1 MKQVNELLFRAVC
14 MAAAAL
20 MLVLSLLCSISV
32 AAANDRAARL
42 EKENTAIARE
52 IELLNARVE
61 SSLSLEELE
70 RRAVE
75 ELGLQRCTPG
85 QIIVIEEPVK

>member
-1 MKQVNELLFRAVC
+1 MLFRAVC
-14 MAAAAL
+14 MSAAAL
-20 MLVLSLLCSISV
+20 MLVLSLLCSIRV

-42 EKENTAIARE
+42 EKENDALSKE

-85 QIIVIEEPVK
+85 QIIVIDTPVE